1 MNSTEG
7 KTMINREDMLALTRR
22 MTVKRTSITRIA
34 GSYMDIDGFI
44 DGTFNTSFL
53 NLNPVEQEKNLAL
66 AKKVPFA
73 KTNKNLK
80 EYKFCDDRRNPD
92 SMWKLL
98 MGMRACGLKN
108 DALMETFYE
117 IVGEHYQADED
128 YAIYVFHD
136 RYDIP
141 AKGLDHIRQGES
153 ERMYE
158 YILCVICPLSG
169 EYEPGEP
176 QCGFLFPA
184 FVDGGAAMNYVDIYQ
199 EDEEYPHNELLEL
212 LGVERKIM
220 AEISKSGEK
229 VKYRLAEAMKE
240 CMKKAPVEKI
250 TVKEITEECGVTR
263 QTFYRNFQDKYDL
276 INWYFDKILIE
287 SFEHMGEGQT
297 VYESLVNKFQYIQKE
312 TLFFRAA
319 FKNDDQNCLRDH
331 DFELITKFYTDRIEG
346 NTGKK
351 MSDKIRFQLE
361 MYCQGSI
368 YMTVQWVL
376 GNHKATPETL
386 ARFLSESMPAELC
399 QVFKERGLL

>member
-1 MNSTEG
+1 
-7 KTMINREDMLALTRR
+7 MINREDMLALTRR

-53 NLNPVEQEKNLAL
+53 NLNPAEQEKNLAL

-141 AKGLDHIRQGES
+141 AKGL
-153 ERMYE
+153 
-158 YILCVICPLSG
+158 
-169 EYEPGEP
+169 
-176 QCGFLFPA
+176 
-184 FVDGGAAMNYVDIYQ
+184 VDGGAAMNYVDIYQ

-212 LGVERKIM
+212 LGVERK
-220 AEISKSGEK
+220 K
-229 VKYRLAEAMKE
+229 L
-240 CMKKAPVEKI
+240 
-250 TVKEITEECGVTR
+250 
-263 QTFYRNFQDKYDL
+263 
-276 INWYFDKILIE
+276 W
-287 SFEHMGEGQT
+287 
-297 VYESLVNKFQYIQKE
+297 QK
-312 TLFFRAA
+312 
-319 FKNDDQNCLRDH
+319 
-331 DFELITKFYTDRIEG
+331 
-346 NTGKK
+346 
-351 MSDKIRFQLE
+351 
-361 MYCQGSI
+361 
-368 YMTVQWVL
+368 
-376 GNHKATPETL
+376 
-386 ARFLSESMPAELC
+386 
-399 QVFKERGLL
+399 

>member
-1 MNSTEG
+1 
-7 KTMINREDMLALTRR
+7 MINREDMLALTRR

-53 NLNPVEQEKNLAL
+53 NLNPAEQEKNLAL

-158 YILCVICPLSG
+158 YILCVLPVEWGIRTGRTTMWISVSGIRRRRCGDELCGYLSG
-169 EYEPGEP
+169 
-176 QCGFLFPA
+176 
-184 FVDGGAAMNYVDIYQ
+184 
-199 EDEEYPHNELLEL
+199 
-212 LGVERKIM
+212 RRR
-220 AEISKSGEK
+220 IS
-229 VKYRLAEAMKE
+229 A
-240 CMKKAPVEKI
+240 
-250 TVKEITEECGVTR
+250 
-263 QTFYRNFQDKYDL
+263 
-276 INWYFDKILIE
+276 
-287 SFEHMGEGQT
+287 
-297 VYESLVNKFQYIQKE
+297 
-312 TLFFRAA
+312 
-319 FKNDDQNCLRDH
+319 
-331 DFELITKFYTDRIEG
+331 
-346 NTGKK
+346 
-351 MSDKIRFQLE
+351 
-361 MYCQGSI
+361 
-368 YMTVQWVL
+368 
-376 GNHKATPETL
+376 
-386 ARFLSESMPAELC
+386 
-399 QVFKERGLL
+399 